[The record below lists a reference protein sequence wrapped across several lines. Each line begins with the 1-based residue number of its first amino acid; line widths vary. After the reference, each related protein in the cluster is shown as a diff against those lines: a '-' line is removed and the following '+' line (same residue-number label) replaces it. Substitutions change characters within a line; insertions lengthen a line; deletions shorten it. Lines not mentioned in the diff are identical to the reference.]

1 MARTVSKDRTSSS
14 GPKNP
19 DLRRASR
26 PFRQLTDRNKS
37 RQIWQELAEV
47 EGIEFMESFQQS
59 HGIEIGVGGKGWNQI
74 PSKGA
79 FITVSNHQY
88 ELWDC
93 VALLKALIEKR
104 PDVKLMLDFLPEQ
117 LYPLRD
123 FVLLNPSINPH
134 NGVKDKKKGKE
145 EAFQHLRAGKPL
157 VLFPSGKVSSLHQW
171 GNSDLT
177 WQSSIIKLIRN
188 AEVPVIPVY
197 LEGSNRLFSQFLGLV
212 PPHLRTSPLLSE
224 TLKRKSASIQLQVGN
239 PISVRELQDIREI
252 QRLKRYL
259 RARTYALS
267 SERRSSSFFRFSIGR
282 AAKAHPLAAAYDS
295 ARLEEDIR
303 QLGPSD
309 LIKQQQEYDLYFV
322 GAEQIPNILQEIG
335 RLRELT
341 FRSVGEGSLY
351 ERDLDEFDLHYRHLF
366 LWDREAKKIA
376 GAYRIGLGD
385 EIISCYGK
393 KGFYTHRLFKMKS
406 DFEKILGQGLELGR
420 SFVVPEYQRKRLPL
434 FMLWAGLHEIA
445 THHSQYRYLFGPVSI
460 SNEYSRLSRE
470 LIVAMIRQFFW
481 DEDLAKLV
489 KARKQFRPSL
499 KHVCVEDL
507 LDGTGNDLSKLD
519 RLIEELE
526 PQHSRLP
533 VLLKKYIKQKARI
546 ISFNVDPKFCNALDG
561 LIIMDL
567 ADLPQETHQMMKGGK

>member
-1 MARTVSKDRTSSS
+1 M
-14 GPKNP
+14 
-19 DLRRASR
+19 ASR
-26 PFRQLTDRNKS
+26 SFRQLTTRNKP
-37 RQIWQELAEV
+37 RQIGPELAEE
-47 EGIEFMESFQQS
+47 EGIEFIESFQQEQ
-59 HGIEIGVGGKGWNQI
+59 GVEIGVSGKGWNQI
-74 PSKGA
+74 PSEGA
-79 FITVSNHQY
+79 FITVSNHPFG
-88 ELWDC
+88 LWDC
-93 VALLKALIEKR
+93 LALLKALIEKR
-104 PDVKLMLDFLPEQ
+104 PDVKLILDFLPEQ

-123 FVLLNPSINPH
+123 FILLNHPINAH
-134 NGVKDKKKGKE
+134 DGVKDNKKGNE
-145 EAFQHLRAGKPL
+145 EAFQHLREGKPL
-157 VLFPSGKVSSLHQW
+157 LLFPSGEASSLHHW
-171 GNSDLT
+171 SSSDQA
-177 WQSSIIKLIRN
+177 WQSSIINFIQK

-197 LEGSNRLFSQFLGLV
+197 LEGSSSLLSQFLGLV
-212 PPHLRTSPLLSE
+212 SPHLRSSTVLTE
-224 TLKRKSASIQLQVGN
+224 TFKRKNAHIQLQVGT
-239 PISVRELQDIREI
+239 PISIRELQDIREI
-252 QRLKRYL
+252 QPLKRYL

-267 SERRSSSFFRFSIGR
+267 SERKSTSFFRFNIGR

-295 ARLEEDIR
+295 VQLAEDIR
-303 QLGPSD
+303 QLGPSH
-309 LIKQQQEYDLYFV
+309 LIKQQQEFDLYFAS
-322 GAEQIPNILQEIG
+322 AEKIPHVLQEIG

-366 LWDREAKKIA
+366 LWDREAEKIA

-393 KGFYTHRLFKMKS
+393 KGFYTHRLFKMKT

-434 FMLWAGLHEIA
+434 FMLWAGLHEVA
-445 THHSQYRYLFGPVSI
+445 TQHAQYRYLFGPVSI
-460 SNEYSRLSRE
+460 SNDYSRLSRE
-470 LIVAMIRQFFW
+470 LIVAMVRQFFW

-567 ADLPQETHQMMKGGK
+567 TDLPQETHQMMKGGK